1 MLDISKAYDFAVG
14 TAAPSV
20 IPVPVQNLRRAIRAI
35 EGRHIETDA
44 AAAALPLG
52 ITAIDEAL
60 GGGLLRCAL
69 HEVAAASEA
78 QVAAATG
85 FALALAQRAAENRT
99 VLWIAEEMALR
110 ESGVPYG
117 PGLDEVGLAPERVI
131 VVVAADARD
140 VLWAMEEG
148 LRCRAIG
155 AAIGELRTQRIDGVA
170 GRRLSLA
177 AMEHKTCGLLLR
189 ARPDPSPL
197 PAATRW
203 LIGAQSAAK
212 SDYGTGPPALQA
224 HLTRNRCGP
233 VGSWVLEWNRAEQR
247 FDLAATHPEPVAPAA
262 ADRPH
267 PAARV
272 A

>member
-1 MLDISKAYDFAVG
+1 MLGISGGYDFAIG
-14 TAAPSV
+14 AAASSL
-20 IPVPVQNLRRAIRAI
+20 IPAPVQGLRRAIRAI

-52 ITAIDEAL
+52 IAAIDEAL
-60 GGGLLRCAL
+60 GGGLFRCAL

-85 FALALAQRAAENRT
+85 FTLALARCAAENRT

-117 PGLDEVGLAPERVI
+117 PGLDEVGLVPERVI
-131 VVVAADARD
+131 VVTTADARD
-140 VLWAMEEG
+140 VLWTMEEG
-148 LRCRAIG
+148 LRCRAVG
-155 AAIGELRTQRIDGVA
+155 AVIGELRTQRIDDVA

-177 AMEHKTCGLLLR
+177 ALEHKTCGLLLR
-189 ARPDPSPL
+189 ARPDPQPL
-197 PAATRW
+197 AAATRW
-203 LIGAQSAAK
+203 LVGAQSAAK
-212 SDYGTGPPALQA
+212 FDYGPGPPALQA
-224 HLTRNRCGP
+224 RLTRNRYGP
-233 VGSWVLEWNRAEQR
+233 VGSWALEWNRAEQR
-247 FDLAATHPEPVAPAA
+247 FDLAATHPEPLAPAA